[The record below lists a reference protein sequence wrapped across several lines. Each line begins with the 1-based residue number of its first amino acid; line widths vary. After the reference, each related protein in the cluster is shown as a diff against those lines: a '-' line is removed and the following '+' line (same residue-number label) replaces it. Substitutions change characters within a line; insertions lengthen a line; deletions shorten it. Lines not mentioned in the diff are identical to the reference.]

1 LVLSSVSSV
10 GAIVV
15 GITVV
20 GSTVVLSVVP
30 FDLAESNVI
39 NAMPYTMNQL
49 LNQFKDMVENDV
61 LLLID
66 ADTLEE
72 ASNFIQ
78 TKGSFAADAGKHDD
92 IIMTLVMFS
101 WFATTVYFED
111 ITGDNVNKSI
121 RDNRV
126 IFFIKLILMDDMFRL
141 PPSCRPSLG
150 RPPRGNLR
158 ISGSHIFRL

>member
-1 LVLSSVSSV
+1 
-10 GAIVV
+10 
-15 GITVV
+15 
-20 GSTVVLSVVP
+20 
-30 FDLAESNVI
+30 
-39 NAMPYTMNQL
+39 
-49 LNQFKDMVENDV
+49 MVENDV

-121 RDNRV
+121 RDNREDDEIYSLLGFV
-126 IFFIKLILMDDMFRL
+126 AGGDDSDDQIFNNSVQESSFNFW
-141 PPSCRPSLG
+141 
-150 RPPRGNLR
+150 
-158 ISGSHIFRL
+158 